1 MKNYQGFAKNK
12 LDMSKYSEYHYAF
25 TSTVANLREINQVLI
40 LLKNAKIKREEPVPD
55 YVGNKK
61 NNINL
66 ANSMIEIAKQRYEVA
81 IQYINASGIMPTGWI
96 PSFEELKNIAETAE
110 NEDT

>member
-1 MKNYQGFAKNK
+1 
-12 LDMSKYSEYHYAF
+12 MSKYSEYHYAF
-25 TSTVANLREINQVLI
+25 TSTITHLREINQVLI

>member
-1 MKNYQGFAKNK
+1 MEKQFIHKRTI
-12 LDMSKYSEYHYAF
+12 MSKYSEYHYAF
-25 TSTVANLREINQVLI
+25 TSTVAHLREINQVLT

-61 NNINL
+61 SNINL
-66 ANSMIEIAKQRYEVA
+66 ANRMIEIVKQRYEVA